1 MSDYRQIYNK
11 TQDVIVLKNGKWCA
25 SFACHFKGLMFRRN
39 LPPDDGLIFVRK
51 SKSIINT
58 TIHMLF
64 CFFPIGV
71 IWLDDELQVALNK
84 ALKEISSQLTSFVT
98 NEMMPNSN
106 KNKQVPFV
114 NTSSFNNINPNLFH
128 VL

>member
-1 MSDYRQIYNK
+1 MSDYRQIYNE

-71 IWLDDELQVALNK
+71 IWLDDKLQVVDTKLAKPWRLSYAPKAPAQYYIEALPSILENV
-84 ALKEISSQLTSFVT
+84 AEGDQLRFD
-98 NEMMPNSN
+98 
-106 KNKQVPFV
+106 KQ
-114 NTSSFNNINPNLFH
+114 
-128 VL
+128 